1 MSGSKAPLIAAG
13 GVLAVLVIAAISG
26 GGGGSGD
33 SQSIPDA
40 ADRGAVEVSMTA
52 PSLASPIVV
61 DTVAAAAKTTIAG
74 PITVGASGGDV
85 TKLQQ
90 RLTDLGF
97 APGPI
102 DGQFGEN
109 TQQAIWAYKKLILK
123 VPREEL
129 RASNSA
135 SQVTPEMWLA
145 MQDDI
150 EIPPRRPQGPGTQ
163 HMEVYLP
170 EQVAIVFHADQ
181 PVLIAHISSGELD
194 ENGLP
199 AEFCEVGKFDTDEKG
214 NVVDPPVEKAICALA
229 KTPGGVFQFYREVEG
244 NRVSALG
251 GMRNPAYFNYGIA
264 VHGAFEVPLYPASH
278 GCIRLNHTISESF
291 LDLVKKG
298 DLVFVWGH
306 DGKQP
311 EQYTKNERLPS
322 FNYADP
328 NATTTTSSTSTTTTS
343 TMLVPATTVAPTTT
357 RPAPTTTRPATT
369 TTAPATTT
377 VAVTT
382 TTQPTP

>member
-1 MSGSKAPLIAAG
+1 M
-13 GVLAVLVIAAISG
+13 LVIAAISG

>member
-1 MSGSKAPLIAAG
+1 
-13 GVLAVLVIAAISG
+13 
-26 GGGGSGD
+26 
-33 SQSIPDA
+33 
-40 ADRGAVEVSMTA
+40 MTA

-214 NVVDPPVEKAICALA
+214 NVVDPPVETDDGLVVAAHPPQRP
-229 KTPGGVFQFYREVEG
+229 TEQGGSSVLTVVLEVAG
-244 NRVSALG
+244 NDDGPLG
-251 GMRNPAYFNYGIA
+251 RG
-264 VHGAFEVPLYPASH
+264 E
-278 GCIRLNHTISESF
+278 
-291 LDLVKKG
+291 
-298 DLVFVWGH
+298 
-306 DGKQP
+306 
-311 EQYTKNERLPS
+311 
-322 FNYADP
+322 
-328 NATTTTSSTSTTTTS
+328 
-343 TMLVPATTVAPTTT
+343 
-357 RPAPTTTRPATT
+357 
-369 TTAPATTT
+369 
-377 VAVTT
+377 
-382 TTQPTP
+382 

>member
-170 EQVAIVFHADQ
+170 EQVAIVFHADV
-181 PVLIAHISSGELD
+181 PVLITHISSGDLD
-194 ENGLP
+194 ENGQP
-199 AEFCEVGKFDTDEKG
+199 VEFCEIGKFDTDDKG
-214 NVVDPPVEKAICALA
+214 NVVDPPVEKAICAKA
-229 KTPGGVFQFYREVEG
+229 KTPGGIFQFYREFEG

-251 GMRNPAYFNYGIA
+251 GMKNPAYFNYGIA
-264 VHGAFEVPLYPASH
+264 VHGAFEVPLHPASH
-278 GCIRLNHTISESF
+278 GCVRVNHYISDFF
-291 LDLVKKG
+291 LDLVGRG

-306 DGKQP
+306 DGKEP
-311 EQYTKNERLPS
+311 EHYTKSERLPS

-328 NATTTTSSTSTTTTS
+328 NATTTTSSTT
-343 TMLVPATTVAPTTT
+343 TTVAPTTT
-357 RPAPTTTRPATT
+357 KPATT
-369 TTAPATTT
+369 TTKPPATTT
-377 VAVTT
+377 TVAPTT
-382 TTQPTP
+382 TTSTTVPTT

>member
-1 MSGSKAPLIAAG
+1 
-13 GVLAVLVIAAISG
+13 VLVIAAVSG
-26 GGGGSGD
+26 GGGNGNGNSNE
-33 SQSIPDA
+33 IPDA
-40 ADRGAVEVSMTA
+40 ADRGGVEVSLTT
-52 PSLASPIVV
+52 PSLEAPIVV
-61 DTVAAAAKTTIAG
+61 DTVSAAQKTTIAG
-74 PITVGASGGDV
+74 PITINSSGDDV
-85 TKLQQ
+85 RKLQQ

-102 DGQFGEN
+102 DGQFGES
-109 TQQAIWAYKKLILK
+109 TQQATWAYKKLILK
-123 VPREEL
+123 VPREAL

-150 EIPPRRPQGPGTQ
+150 AIPPRRPQGPGTQ
-163 HMEVYLP
+163 HMEIYLP
-170 EQVAIVFHADQ
+170 EQVAIVFHDDQ

-194 ENGLP
+194 ASGQP
-199 AEFCEVGKFDTDEKG
+199 AEFCEIGAFDTDEKG
-214 NVVDPPVEKAICALA
+214 NVLDPPVEKAICAKA
-229 KTPGGVFQFYREVEG
+229 KTPGGVFKFYREYEG

-278 GCIRLNHTISESF
+278 GCIRLNHAISENF
-291 LDLVKKG
+291 LDLVDRS

-306 DGKQP
+306 DGKEP
-311 EQYTKNERLPS
+311 EQYTENERLPS

-328 NATTTTSSTSTTTTS
+328 NATTTTTSSTTTTS
-343 TMLVPATTVAPTTT
+343 TTVAPTTT
-357 RPAPTTTRPATT
+357 VAPATTKPATT
-369 TTAPATTT
+369 TTAPATT

-382 TTQPTP
+382 TTTESAP